1 MKKITKNNKLIIWK
15 NILMKILC
23 IIIFIVSSILIL
35 KIKIQVNIESRGM
48 NAFLKLK
55 VGPVEIKKN
64 GRVVGKRK
72 KRNNLNGEKK
82 KKISANEIKQ
92 IMKSVE
98 LTYFDANLKVGLLFL
113 FPTVFS
119 IPILST
125 LLLCLKMLPF
135 KKIGHYKYV
144 ILPEYDRL
152 IFDTNINIVLKMR
165 VFDVLKLAIKHQNK
179 LAWMMQIYVDF
190 SQKLLYYV

>member
-35 KIKIQVNIESRGM
+35 KIKIQVNIESCGM
-48 NAFLKLK
+48 NTFLKLK
-55 VGPVEIKKN
+55 VGLVEIKKN
-64 GRVVGKRK
+64 GRVIGKRK
-72 KRNNLNGEKK
+72 KRNNSNGKKK

-98 LTYFDANLKVGLLFL
+98 LASFDANLKVGLLFL

-125 LLLCLKMLPF
+125 FLEYLKMFPF
-135 KKIGHYKYV
+135 KKIDNYKYV
-144 ILPEYDRL
+144 ILPEYDKL
-152 IFDTNINIVLKMR
+152 IFDTNINIVLKIR
-165 VFDVLKLAIKHQNK
+165 VFDVLKLAIKHQISYHK
-179 LAWMMQIYVDF
+179 
-190 SQKLLYYV
+190 

>member
-1 MKKITKNNKLIIWK
+1 MYEKFKVTRKKFMKKITKNNKLIIWK

-113 FPTVFS
+113 FPTVFL

-125 LLLCLKMLPF
+125 LLECLKMLPF

-152 IFDTNINIVLKMR
+152 IFDTNINIVLKIR
-165 VFDVLKLAIKHQNK
+165 VFDVLKLAVKHQNK
-179 LAWMMQIYVDF
+179 LA
-190 SQKLLYYV
+190 